1 LARHRSPSGAQADDP
16 ERTMPLR
23 VVTVPGAHRL
33 PAPPAA
39 HVRGRA
45 MVAAVAAGGVVA
57 AGQSLV
63 PPLDADTA
71 PPPVASALLPVAEI
85 AEAPPTR
92 QPIAAIGGN
101 QLAVDPLTLGALD
114 ATAEVDVANLA
125 KAVDIGRELARQAA
139 ILDSARADG
148 ARDAFLVGDN
158 AYVRPTEGR
167 LTSAF
172 GARWG
177 TSHQGI
183 DVANEIGTPIYALT
197 DGVVE
202 EAGPASGFGLWV
214 VVRHHDGTQTVYG
227 HVNRIF
233 VEVGQQVAA
242 GEEIAELGNRG
253 ISTGPHLH
261 FEVWDADGDKLN
273 PLPWLRDHGIQF

>member
-1 LARHRSPSGAQADDP
+1 
-16 ERTMPLR
+16 
-23 VVTVPGAHRL
+23 
-33 PAPPAA
+33 
-39 HVRGRA
+39 

-63 PPLDADTA
+63 PPLDAETA

-85 AEAPPTR
+85 AEAPPAR

-273 PLPWLRDHGIQF
+273 PLPWLQDHGIRF